1 MEILRRYSV
10 DVGVEKTV
18 SIVLVGEAGGHVVSG
33 EGVGEQDVRVRQ
45 SQVAVKA
52 NVAWRGNIIWE
63 GLNEVVSVSQ
73 LVMGVDH
80 VQDNELV
87 VTEANA
93 SNGPVF
99 EGSTTEVLAYKG
111 GAQVDFWRQLS
122 KLMAS
127 LAIAVCCGGDFNV
140 VKVMEELHNCI
151 EDRIDMVAFG
161 DFIKGMGLIDL
172 LTSGLL

>member
-1 MEILRRYSV
+1 MGRSAHRYVDGVVADANMEILRRYSV

-111 GAQVDFWRQLS
+111 GRRKVRLLS
-122 KLMAS
+122 DV
-127 LAIAVCCGGDFNV
+127 I
-140 VKVMEELHNCI
+140 
-151 EDRIDMVAFG
+151 
-161 DFIKGMGLIDL
+161 
-172 LTSGLL
+172 